1 MRWVVAVYLLVA
13 AATVVEISIQ
23 DWIVSFVA
31 NIAITM
37 HECANKGVS
46 SNLWIANSNKKIK
59 FYEFPTIL
67 RA

>member
-1 MRWVVAVYLLVA
+1 MSWSCLSVSV

-46 SNLWIANSNKKIK
+46 CNLWFADS
-59 FYEFPTIL
+59 
-67 RA
+67 